1 MRKMHNDQCLE
12 LEQMF
17 RVEFL
22 MCLKLD
28 QNFLEQKFFNSVFET
43 KNLFLKCLMR
53 WCMIRSRQSYTLM
66 VRN

>member
-28 QNFLEQKFFNSVFET
+28 QNFLEQKFFNSVFEI

-53 WCMIRSRQSYTLM
+53 WCTIRSSYTLM